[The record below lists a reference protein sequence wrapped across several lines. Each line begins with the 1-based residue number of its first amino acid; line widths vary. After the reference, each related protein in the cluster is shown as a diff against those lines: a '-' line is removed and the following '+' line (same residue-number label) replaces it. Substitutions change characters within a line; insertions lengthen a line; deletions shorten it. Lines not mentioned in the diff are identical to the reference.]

1 MKAYEVDIKGPI
13 WMERVATLPGW
24 TAADE
29 GREVYVEDDNK
40 RYHANDSEWVEYTL
54 GGTSGSSGSS
64 GSSGTSGSSGSSGSS
79 GTSGDDGTSG
89 SSGSSGSS
97 GTSGEAG
104 TSGDTGTSGSS
115 GTSGIGGATATTAT
129 TVSASTYDVLAT
141 DDILHVTYTSTGT
154 VAIDLKTAQ
163 LENGRIIRIKDAGG
177 NAEEYNI
184 TITTEGAETIDGV
197 ATAVIYGNYG
207 ALSIYSDGTN
217 WFIY

>member
-54 GGTSGSSGSS
+54 
-64 GSSGTSGSSGSSGSS
+64 
-79 GTSGDDGTSG
+79 
-89 SSGSSGSS
+89 
-97 GTSGEAG
+97 
-104 TSGDTGTSGSS
+104 
-115 GTSGIGGATATTAT
+115 GGATATTAT